1 VALLALVVGLVVV
14 AVDLRSPSRRGGAST
29 TTTAGSGVAPQ
40 QGAQPVPPARPAVP
54 ARRLAT
60 LVVPEAPTGA
70 RLPSG
75 RVVRVQPVSTRS
87 DGTLDVPEDI
97 RTSGWWRGGSRIGD
111 PFGSILVAA
120 HIDSRSQGLGPFAE
134 LLSVKPGA
142 RVSVTTRHLR
152 QTFTVRSRRLVPQ
165 KSLADQR
172 WIFAPDGDARL
183 TLVTC
188 APPFD
193 ATRGGYQ
200 KLAVVTAAPVRPP
213 SPGTTGR

>member
-1 VALLALVVGLVVV
+1 MALLALVVGLVVV
-14 AVDLRSPSRRGGAST
+14 VVDLRSPSSGEGAST
-29 TTTAGSGVAPQ
+29 TTAARPAATPRER
-40 QGAQPVPPARPAVP
+40 AQRVPPARPAVP

-60 LVVPEAPTGA
+60 LVTPEAPTSA

-75 RVVRVQPVSTRS
+75 RVVGVQPVSTRS

-97 RTSGWWRGGSRIGD
+97 RTSGWWRGGARIGD
-111 PFGSILVAA
+111 PFGSVLVAA

-134 LLSVKPGA
+134 LLSVEPGA
-142 RVSVTTRHLR
+142 RISVTTRRLR

-165 KSLADQR
+165 GSLADQR
-172 WIFAPDGDARL
+172 WIFAPDGNARL

-193 ATRGGYQ
+193 AARGGYQ
-200 KLAVVTAAPVRPP
+200 KLAVVTAEPVRPP
-213 SPGTTGR
+213 APVRTSR